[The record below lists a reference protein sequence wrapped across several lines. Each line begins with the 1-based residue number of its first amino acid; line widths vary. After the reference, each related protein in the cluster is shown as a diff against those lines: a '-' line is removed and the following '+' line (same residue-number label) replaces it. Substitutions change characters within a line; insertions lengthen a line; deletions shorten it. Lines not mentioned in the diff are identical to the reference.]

1 MFVLDKE
8 PKTSEVENWTIGGE
22 AELALL
28 TNGPFTAAWFADC
41 VGRRDW
47 GQLWAFIKE
56 RGTFPLLWL
65 FIGMVSAYD
74 SYLVIRYSETI
85 WYLESNPV
93 GRMLLN
99 MQDGRPSLFMAVKF
113 LGTIFA
119 LGLLIVA
126 RHFNK
131 TMGGIIAAWVAGFQ
145 LLLLA
150 YLVLA

>member
-8 PKTSEVENWTIGGE
+8 PETSKVESWTVGGE

-28 TNGPFTAAWFADC
+28 TNGPLTPAWLADC
-41 VGRRDW
+41 VGRKDW
-47 GQLWAFIKE
+47 STLWSLMKE

-85 WYLESNPV
+85 WYLESNPM

-99 MQDGRPSLFMAVKF
+99 MQDGRPSLFVAVKF

-126 RHFNK
+126 REFNK
-131 TMGGIIAAWVAGFQ
+131 NLGGLIAAWVAGFQ